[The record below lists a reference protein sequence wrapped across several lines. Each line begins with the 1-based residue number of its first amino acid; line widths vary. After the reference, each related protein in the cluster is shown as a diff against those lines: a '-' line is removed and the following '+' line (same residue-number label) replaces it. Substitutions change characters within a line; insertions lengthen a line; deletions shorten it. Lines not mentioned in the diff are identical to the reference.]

1 VNHVGRS
8 FNADSHQ
15 RVFNLARHCIFIGL
29 KENLDNARLADEEFG
44 RKKEESKAD
53 TLTA

>member
-15 RVFNLARHCIFIGL
+15 RVFNLTWYCIFIGL
-29 KENLDNARLADEEFG
+29 TENLDNARLADEEFG
-44 RKKEESKAD
+44 RKKEESEAE